1 MKAVSC
7 YVLRYGVSSKVLVTY
22 VFFFLCLNFCFGVVR
37 PDHTGYMGEQYD
49 QHRMDALSKYA
60 VIVVRTTLVVET
72 R

>member
-1 MKAVSC
+1 MFYGTGFRRK
-7 YVLRYGVSSKVLVTY
+7 YLLRTV
-22 VFFFLCLNFCFGVVR
+22 FFLCLNFCFGVVR

-72 R
+72 W